1 MLHPSPPLRS
11 SPHAALFLY
20 TAALKTKK
28 TTGSP
33 IPSVG
38 AVVWA
43 ASLAYLLL
51 SPIATSTPTM
61 PYPLPHPG
69 LEHEGDERINK
80 VSFVVAFCVDTST
93 KQSKLHSPRER
104 TFVLPP
110 SPQSRQ
116 FSSQG
121 PSIPPSTSSSTT
133 LLTLP
138 QTPMPTPTLHR
149 HSPPRQCRL
158 HQLVLYE
165 KWKGTK
171 QNKKV
176 SLIFRILKT
185 AISVSPDTFA
195 AAYPAAPL
203 PLRPPL

>member
-1 MLHPSPPLRS
+1 MEADRKERHGTGRLLRGASRWAGPSSRGSGPRTEERGVEIHARRGGGQRGRSGCLPCLLR
-11 SPHAALFLY
+11 
-20 TAALKTKK
+20 
-28 TTGSP
+28 
-33 IPSVG
+33 
-38 AVVWA
+38 
-43 ASLAYLLL
+43 

-110 SPQSRQ
+110 SPPSRQ

-149 HSPPRQCRL
+149 HSPPGNAVSTGSSYTKSGKAQSRIKRL
-158 HQLVLYE
+158 V
-165 KWKGTK
+165 
-171 QNKKV
+171 
-176 SLIFRILKT
+176 
-185 AISVSPDTFA
+185 
-195 AAYPAAPL
+195 
-203 PLRPPL
+203 